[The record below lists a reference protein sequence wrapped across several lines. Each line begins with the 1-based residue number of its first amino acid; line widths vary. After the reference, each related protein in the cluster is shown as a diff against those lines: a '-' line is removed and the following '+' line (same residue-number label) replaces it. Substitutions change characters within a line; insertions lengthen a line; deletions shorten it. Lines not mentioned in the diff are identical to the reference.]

1 MRRRRKMKTEKK
13 YKIKVKTN
21 GGDYGYMVE
30 TDNLAK
36 RMIAILQIH
45 IDNGRLVTTI
55 IAK

>member
-1 MRRRRKMKTEKK
+1 MKTEKK
-13 YKIKVKTN
+13 YKIKLKTN

-36 RMIAILQIH
+36 RIIAILQMH

-55 IAK
+55 IVK